1 MAAGVAGSTAQQSR
15 QRCGAT
21 AVHLSGCSGGAAWM
35 VEKYP
40 DIAWA
45 MNETASRCTRPEPDQ
60 LQRSQ
65 IRPILGDGGIIFDRE
80 DISNARDID

>member
-21 AVHLSGCSGGAAWM
+21 AVHLSGCSGGR
-35 VEKYP
+35 
-40 DIAWA
+40 AWA
-45 MNETASRCTRPEPDQ
+45 MNETTSRCTRPEPDQ